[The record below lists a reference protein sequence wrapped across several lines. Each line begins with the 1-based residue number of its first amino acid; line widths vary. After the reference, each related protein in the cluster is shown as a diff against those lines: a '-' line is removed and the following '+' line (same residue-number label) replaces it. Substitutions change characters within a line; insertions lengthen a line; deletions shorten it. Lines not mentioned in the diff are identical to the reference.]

1 MVAKSIIEIDV
12 MDTSFEAFQERF
24 LKYQEQ
30 VAKQPSA
37 WKRVSSSIKST
48 DNEFIKLGKT
58 VAETV
63 KGVQYA
69 ASRQEAFRVAAAGTA
84 KTFVGVAASTKQIV
98 GNLKDGAGVL
108 LKWSGIIGLMTGV
121 VGAGGL
127 FGIARLAASASQNR
141 RESQGL
147 GVSGGEL
154 KASQINYQ
162 KLVNVDEMLGRIN
175 EARNDVTKRWAFSAA
190 GLSPAQMQGKSNAE
204 VLTMLVPLLKS
215 TFERSGGTQQ
225 GAQAHGLLEFSDM
238 ATLTR
243 LKAVSKDELD
253 STERAY
259 RSSLKQL
266 EIADNVN
273 RAWQQLEI
281 TFRNSGAAI
290 ENMFLKKL
298 VSLSGPLEHLSDA
311 FTKAVKVFL
320 DSPKIEK
327 WINATAS
334 GLEQFSKYLVSEKFS
349 KDVNTFLDGLDEF
362 GGALISAA
370 RFMGKVFGIGSEKT
384 LKASEYRQ
392 LDELKKINPSLAE
405 AMQYRLENPDAAK
418 QKGDKFSSKSGW
430 NLTRNSEIERKSIQ
444 EAVTG
449 KDGAKVRQ
457 LLESLGISTATQ
469 SAAGKIKQMASAPAT
484 ASPAAPSGFYAG
496 LEAKNKLPAGL
507 LSEVE
512 WEESRR
518 NAGAIGKMTKYGRAK
533 GPFQFMDDTAREYGV
548 DNPFDRNQ
556 AAPGAAKKLSHL
568 LDRYKGDLSKALAA
582 YNWGE
587 GNLDKFGMSKAPEE
601 TRNYVQSIMRQLEQG
616 MAGGR
621 NQATRQSGTTPQ
633 TIRIENNTGGNAVV
647 IGSQLAQ

>member
-12 MDTSFEAFQERF
+12 LDTSFEAFQAKF

-30 VAKQPSA
+30 VAKQPGA
-37 WKRVSSSIKST
+37 WGRVGSSIKTT
-48 DNEFIKLGKT
+48 DNEFTKLGKT
-58 VAETV
+58 IRDTV
-63 KGVQYA
+63 QGVQYA
-69 ASRQEAFRVAAAGTA
+69 ASRQQAFAVAAAGTA
-84 KTFVGVAASTKQIV
+84 KTFVGMAKSTKQLV
-98 GNLKDGAGVL
+98 GNLKDGAAVL

-147 GVSGGEL
+147 GISGGEL

-162 KLVNVDEMLGRIN
+162 KFVNVDEMLGRIN

-204 VLTMLVPLLKS
+204 VMTMLVPLLKS
-215 TFERSGGTQQ
+215 TFERAGGTQQ
-225 GAQAHGLLEFSDM
+225 GAQAHGLLELSDM
-238 ATLTR
+238 TTLTR
-243 LKAVSKDELD
+243 LKAVSKDELEA
-253 STERAY
+253 TERAY
-259 RSSLKQL
+259 RASLKQL
-266 EIADNVN
+266 EISDNVN
-273 RAWQQLEI
+273 RAWQQLEV
-281 TFRNSGAAI
+281 TFKNSGSAI

-327 WINATAS
+327 WITATAD

-370 RFMGKVFGIGSEKT
+370 RFMGKVFGVGSEKT

-392 LDELKKINPSLAE
+392 LDDLKKINPALAE
-405 AMQYRLENPDAAK
+405 AMMYRLENPEAAK
-418 QKGDKFSSKSGW
+418 NKGDKLSSKSGW
-430 NLTRNSEIERKSIQ
+430 NLTRNSDIERKSIQ
-444 EAVTG
+444 DAVTG

-469 SAAGKIKQMASAPAT
+469 TASGKIKPLGSASATPI
-484 ASPAAPSGFYAG
+484 GFEALEKKRG
-496 LEAKNKLPAGL
+496 LPTGL
-507 LSEVE
+507 LSEIE
-512 WEESRR
+512 WQESRR
-518 NAGAIGKMTKYGRAK
+518 NPNAVGKMTKYGTAK
-533 GPFQFMDDTAREYGV
+533 GSFQFMDGTAKEYGV
-548 DNPFDRNQ
+548 ANPFDRNQ
-556 AAPGAAKKLSHL
+556 SAAGAAWKMSDLMT
-568 LDRYKGDLSKALAA
+568 RYKGDISKALAA

-587 GNLDKFGMSKAPEE
+587 GNLDKFGMGNAPDE
-601 TRNYVQSIMRQLEQG
+601 TRNYVKSIMQRLEQG
-616 MAGGR
+616 VAGGR
-621 NQATRQSGTTPQ
+621 NQAVRQSGSGSQ